1 MYVTATSPYIFMLIL
16 LIRNSL
22 LDGAGDGVDFY
33 LNPNMTKLGEMQVS
47 LLVLSP
53 ELKEIYFRMRL
64 YIDKYIPYGKRS
76 ECVTV

>member
-1 MYVTATSPYIFMLIL
+1 MTATSPYIFMLIL

-22 LDGAGDGVDFY
+22 LDGAADGVEFY

-53 ELKEIYFRMRL
+53 ELKELFISVCDCTLTNTF
-64 YIDKYIPYGKRS
+64 PHGKRS
-76 ECVTV
+76 ECVTF